1 MVKDLKIAN
10 EEVPNLKVLKD
21 VLKMYETLEQ
31 NGDGNLGTQS
41 IYKYYE

>member
-31 NGDGNLGTQS
+31 NGDGNLGT
-41 IYKYYE
+41 